1 MTSVDASAEAAD
13 IAPVRLP
20 ALLGRAGRLAPA
32 LVKGGGVTLSLALIG
47 TAAQIVV
54 PLLVQRVLDV
64 YVVGVPVADIDV
76 GAVGRI
82 CLAAL
87 LILVVAVLAS
97 RAAVVRLVESS
108 ASGLADLRVQVF
120 RHIHDLSAL
129 HVQAE
134 RRGVLVSRVTSDI
147 EAVTHFMEWG
157 GIGMVVGSAQV
168 TLTVIAMFV
177 YEWRLAA
184 LAVVAAG
191 LYVLLLIGFQRVL
204 QRGYDRVRVAVGE
217 SLAAIGETISGL
229 VTIRA
234 YGAEDR
240 SRQRVA
246 NSLDHQFREEFR
258 IGALGAVMFSSAE
271 IFAAGVTAG
280 IVAAGIAL
288 PDTGLTAGTL
298 VAFVFLVT
306 LFIEPVQ
313 LLVELLGEA
322 QTAASGLRRVVAVL
336 DQPLD
341 LADPGARGTPLPPGP
356 IGVQF
361 DRVNFAYGA
370 GPVVLDDVSVMI
382 EPTRRVAVVGETGSG
397 KSTFAKLLVRLV
409 EVNGGNV
416 RLSGVDIREV
426 PFESLRDRVAFVPQD
441 GFLFDDDV
449 AANIRYGAVE
459 ATDEAVERAV
469 HDLGLGAWLAGLPHG
484 LRTKVGERGSRLSA
498 GERQLVALVRAWIAA
513 PDLLVLDE
521 ATSAVDPALEVALRD
536 AIARLTTG
544 RTSVT
549 VAHRLSTAA
558 AADEVLVFD
567 QGRIVERGHHEELL
581 KGSGLYA
588 SMYAD
593 WQRGTSK
600 GQVRPSSQPHGR

>member
-1 MTSVDASAEAAD
+1 MTTMENPAASTEKP
-13 IAPVRLP
+13 IRLP
-20 ALLGRAGRLAPA
+20 ALLARAGKLAPS
-32 LVKGGGVTLSLALIG
+32 LVKGGGVTLGLALLG

-64 YVVGVPVADIDV
+64 YVVGVPADDIDV
-76 GAVGRI
+76 NAVGAI
-82 CLAAL
+82 CLGAL
-87 LILVVAVLAS
+87 VLLVVAVLAS

-168 TLTVIAMFV
+168 TLTVIAMFL
-177 YEWRLAA
+177 YEWRLAS
-184 LAVVAAG
+184 LAVIAAG
-191 LYVLLLIGFQRVL
+191 VYVLLLIVFQRVL
-204 QRGYDRVRVAVGE
+204 QRGYDRVRIAVGE
-217 SLAAIGETISGL
+217 SLAAISETISGL

-234 YGAEDR
+234 FGAEDR

-246 NSLDHQFREEFR
+246 DSLDHQFREEFR

-271 IFAAGVTAG
+271 VFAAGVTAG

-288 PDTGLTAGTL
+288 ADTGLTAGTL

-336 DQPLD
+336 EQPLD
-341 LADPGARGTPLPPGP
+341 LADPGSEGTPLPSGP

-361 DRVNFAYGA
+361 DGVGFAYGD
-370 GPVVLDDVSVMI
+370 GPVVLDHVSVMI
-382 EPTRRVAVVGETGSG
+382 EPTRRIAVVGETGSG

-409 EVNGGNV
+409 EVGEGTV
-416 RLSGVDIREV
+416 RLGGIDIRDV
-426 PFESLRDRVAFVPQD
+426 PFASLRERVAFVPQD
-441 GFLFDDDV
+441 GFLFDGDIAD
-449 AANIRYGAVE
+449 NIRYGRIG
-459 ATDEAVERAV
+459 ATDEAVEQAV
-469 HDLGLGAWLAGLPHG
+469 RDLGLDDWIARLPLGLS
-484 LRTKVGERGSRLSA
+484 TMVGERGSRLSA

-521 ATSAVDPALEVALRD
+521 ATSAVDPVLEVALRH

-567 QGRIVERGHHEELL
+567 QGRIIERGHHDDLVAA
-581 KGSGLYA
+581 GGVYT
-588 SMYAD
+588 SMFAD
-593 WQRGTSK
+593 WQEGSGAARVRTS
-600 GQVRPSSQPHGR
+600 S